1 MAFSSTQ
8 DSRTHVMGD
17 LLMVTGDW
25 NAASVATGT
34 IVTGLSEILACGVTG
49 DTFGDVTGGGVDG
62 AFVIVTDATPG
73 SLVLDCVASNTGK
86 WWALG
91 KR

>member
-8 DSRTHVMGD
+8 DNRTHVLGD
-17 LLMVTGDW
+17 LMMVTGDW
-25 NAASVATGT
+25 NAASVNTGS
-34 IVTGLSEILACGVTG
+34 IDTGLSEILACGVMG
-49 DTFGDVTGGGVDG
+49 DTYADVTGGGVDG
-62 AFVIVTDATPG
+62 AFAIVADAAPGTIVI
-73 SLVLDCVASNTGK
+73 DCVASNTGS